1 MIARPLALSV
11 VIPARN
17 AAHTLPVSLA
27 ALLRSD
33 LAREAWEVIVVD
45 DASTD
50 DTAAVARRLADVV
63 VELPTRRPLG
73 PAYARNRGCDVA
85 RGEIIVF
92 VDADV
97 CVHDDTLRRFAELFR
112 DDPTIGAA
120 FGSYDAHPPA
130 PGLVSQYRNLL
141 HHHVHQQGAGEA
153 ETFWAGC
160 GAVRRTVFIDAD
172 MFDEWHYPRPQ
183 IEDIELGARIRALG
197 HRIVL
202 RPDIQA
208 THLKRWTLGAM
219 IRTDL
224 FDRGVPWTRLL
235 VQQGTALR
243 VTTLNL
249 RRRERWKTV
258 LACAAVA
265 CAALAWPMHDQR
277 WLIAS
282 AILLLAVIVGSADLY
297 RRFAQIRGWRFAV
310 ATVPLQLLYYMINGV
325 SVCMGWVVH
334 HAVGEPH
341 PDPVV
346 EAYAEIGLVRDP
358 PLPSRR
364 RGGAW
369 AEPASR

>member
-1 MIARPLALSV
+1 VIARPLALSV

-17 AAHTLPVSLA
+17 ASQTLPVSLA

-33 LAREAWEVIVVD
+33 LAREEWEVIVVD

-50 DTAAVARRLADVV
+50 DTAAVARQFADVV

-97 CVHDDTLRRFAELFR
+97 CVHPDTLRRFAELFR
-112 DDPTIGAA
+112 ADPTVGAA
-120 FGSYDAHPPA
+120 FGSYDANPPA

-141 HHHVHQQGAGEA
+141 HHHVHQRSGGEA

-160 GAVRRTVFIDAD
+160 GAVRRSVFIDAD
-172 MFDEWHYPRPQ
+172 LFDEWHYPRPQ

-208 THLKRWTLGAM
+208 THLKRWTLGAV

-235 VQQGTALR
+235 VQQGTTLR
-243 VTTLNL
+243 ATTLNL
-249 RRRERWKTV
+249 RRIERVKTA
-258 LACAAVA
+258 LAGLAIAS
-265 CAALAWPMHDQR
+265 AALAWPTRDAR
-277 WLIAS
+277 WLVAS
-282 AILLLAVIVGSADLY
+282 ASLLLVIILGSADLY
-297 RRFAQIRGWRFAV
+297 RRFVRVRGWRFAL
-310 ATVPLQLLYYMINGV
+310 ATVPLQLLYYVINGV

-334 HAVGEPH
+334 HTLGEPR

-346 EAYAEIGLVRDP
+346 EAYAEVGLVRDP

-364 RGGAW
+364 RSGAW

>member
-1 MIARPLALSV
+1 MIAPPLALSV

-17 AAHTLPVSLA
+17 AAQTLPMSLA
-27 ALLRSD
+27 ALARSD
-33 LAREAWEVIVVD
+33 LAREEWEVIVVD

-50 DTAAVARRLADVV
+50 DTTAVARGLADVV
-63 VELPTRRPLG
+63 VELPTRRALG

-92 VDADV
+92 IDADV
-97 CVHDDTLRRFAELFR
+97 CVHRDTLRRFAELFR

-130 PGLVSQYRNLL
+130 PGLISQYRNLL
-141 HHHVHQQGAGEA
+141 HHHVHQRNGGEA

-160 GAVRRTVFIDAD
+160 GAVRRSVFIDAD
-172 MFDEWHYPRPQ
+172 QFDEWHYPRPQ

-208 THLKRWTLGAM
+208 THLKRWTLGAV

-235 VQQGTALR
+235 VQQRAAMR
-243 VTTLNL
+243 AKTLNL
-249 RRRERWKTV
+249 RRIERLKTV
-258 LACAAVA
+258 LACVAVA
-265 CAALAWPMHDQR
+265 CAMLAWPMRDQR
-277 WLIAS
+277 WLVTS
-282 AILLLAVIVGSADLY
+282 VILLLVVILASADLY
-297 RRFAQIRGWRFAV
+297 RRFARVRGWPFAL
-310 ATVPLQLLYYMINGV
+310 ATVPLQLLYYVINGV

-334 HAVGEPH
+334 HAVGEPR

-346 EAYAEIGLVRDP
+346 EAYAEVGLVRDP